1 MNKSIIALSLF
12 IVSVMGCEVYKQDE
26 YEEYYVVES
35 YLVAGRNLQQ
45 VRLSTTAPAF
55 EFYSFENTA
64 VPGATVQVQ
73 LLAENGTAVDQ
84 TFDYTMTSSGIYLP
98 DVEHTVLPSRT
109 YQLSIS
115 IPEGTSSH
123 TLSGQTIVPGDFSI
137 LAGIQDTLVYQSTEQ
152 LEVTFSE
159 SSYPG
164 RQNVYIFNTLSEEP
178 IVENL
183 TPLYFDFYDGQDT
196 DEEAQDLLVE
206 FSNTSSG
213 LLNEA
218 NFTQNTDGT
227 VTIRYPWLAVAF
239 FGNNKIVAS
248 TIDENIFDYI
258 RSASVQLG
266 GSTLSPG
273 EIQNVIT
280 NIEGGIGIFGA
291 VASDTIQ
298 TFIKPPEFFKG
309 SK

>member
-1 MNKSIIALSLF
+1 MKKSIIALPLF
-12 IVSVMGCEVYKQDE
+12 LVSVWGCEVYQQDE

-45 VRLSTTAPAF
+45 IRLSTTAPAF

-64 VPGATVQVQ
+64 VAGATVHVQ
-73 LLAENGTAVDQ
+73 LLAANGTGVDQ
-84 TFDYTMTSSGIYLP
+84 TFDYTMTSPGIYLP
-98 DVEHTVLPSRT
+98 NVDHAVLPSRT
-109 YQLSIS
+109 YQLFVS
-115 IPEGTSSH
+115 IPEGMSDHVLT
-123 TLSGQTIVPGDFSI
+123 GQTIVPGDFSI

-164 RQNVYIFNTLSEEP
+164 RQNVYIFNTISEEP

-183 TPLYFDFYDGQDT
+183 TPLYFDFFDGQENEQD
-196 DEEAQDLLVE
+196 ALDLLVE

-239 FGNNKIVAS
+239 FGNNKIVAN
-248 TIDENIFDYI
+248 TIDDNLFDYI
-258 RSASVQLG
+258 RSSSVQLG

-280 NIEGGIGIFGA
+280 NIEGGIGVFGA
-291 VASDTIQ
+291 VSTDTLP
-298 TFIKPPEFFKG
+298 TFIKPFEF
-309 SK
+309 